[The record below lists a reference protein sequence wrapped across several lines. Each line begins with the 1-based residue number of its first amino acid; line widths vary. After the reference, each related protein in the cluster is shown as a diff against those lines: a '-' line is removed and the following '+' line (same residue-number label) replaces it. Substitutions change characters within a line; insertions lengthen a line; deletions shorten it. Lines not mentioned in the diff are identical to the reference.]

1 MKNTFKMTSGKGVGK
16 YCEKRCPGQTQHMF
30 GPYWDTMDS
39 RGHLWPR
46 NNLQNRK
53 KLSECV
59 LNDHRRIRFKGRL
72 WVIFRA
78 FGASLWRPSAPTM
91 APMNRLWG
99 ALVLVGWA
107 PRAPR
112 DAPEHKLKKIKK
124 ISLFWSP
131 KWMSCWYIFHQNRGV
146 NDGNKIVKKNNAKLY
161 DFLKKTRP
169 EYVQLRNI
177 KQVKNLNVE
186 EIQCKAN
193 VRFTRGKQWF

>member
-1 MKNTFKMTSGKGVGK
+1 MKTTFKMTSGKGVEK

-30 GPYWDTMDS
+30 GPYYWAKMDS

-46 NNLQNRK
+46 NSLQNRK

-59 LNDHRRIRFKGRL
+59 LNDHRSSSLPEIRFKGRL

-99 ALVLVGWA
+99 ALWLAGWG

-112 DAPEHKLKKIKK
+112 DAPEQKLQKNKKR
-124 ISLFWSP
+124 SVFWTP
-131 KWMSCWYIFHQNRGV
+131 KWIQFWYIFQQNRGG
-146 NDGNKIVKKNNAKLY
+146 NDGNEIVGKNNAQLY
-161 DFLKKTRP
+161 DFPKKTRP
-169 EYVQLRNI
+169 ENMLFRNI
-177 KQVKNLNVE
+177 TRVKN
-186 EIQCKAN
+186 
-193 VRFTRGKQWF
+193 

>member
-1 MKNTFKMTSGKGVGK
+1 
-16 YCEKRCPGQTQHMF
+16 
-30 GPYWDTMDS
+30 MDS

-59 LNDHRRIRFKGRL
+59 LNDHRSSSLPEIRFKGRL

-99 ALVLVGWA
+99 ALGLAGWG

-112 DAPEHKLKKIKK
+112 DAPEHKLKKNKK
-124 ISLFWSP
+124 NSLFGSP
-131 KWMSCWYIFHQNRGV
+131 KWMPFWYIFHQNRGV
-146 NDGNKIVKKNNAKLY
+146 NYGNKIVEKNNAKLD

-169 EYVQLRNI
+169 EYMQLRNI
-177 KQVKNLNVE
+177 TQVKNLNFE
-186 EIQCKAN
+186 EMQCKAN